1 MEDGASAWSG
11 LGSSMALPSTI
22 REEVNQLQIELRDL
36 KLQVSRDLME
46 LRESMASVASELS
59 AVIDKHKSV
68 LTRLEGLEVRAQGIG
83 YPATKDEFNAFA
95 YVQLDE
101 LEGSESTYE
110 DVSEEVQENYSED
123 IEPVS
128 SLEVPEAALTDED
141 VAAIFYETIVAAV
154 KEEGG
159 VLNNNMHR
167 KYPEGYENTKEVKGL
182 VKEALEMDEQISTHK
197 IDKFRTLY
205 YMTGEDP
212 EEVYE
217 RIFGKSN

>member
-1 MEDGASAWSG
+1 
-11 LGSSMALPSTI
+11 MALPSTI

-128 SLEVPEAALTDED
+128 SLEVPEAELTDED

-167 KYPEGYENTKEVKGL
+167 KYPEGYENTKEVKAL
-182 VKEALEMDEQISTHK
+182 VKGALEMDEQISTHK

-217 RIFGKSN
+217 RIFG

>member
-1 MEDGASAWSG
+1 
-11 LGSSMALPSTI
+11 MALPSTI

-46 LRESMASVASELS
+46 LRESMVSVASELS

-128 SLEVPEAALTDED
+128 SLEVPEAELTDED